1 MILIQRADC
10 SLQRAQQLNP
20 MVQVT
25 ADSEDISN
33 KSDSFFKDF
42 DLVVATNCSADQL
55 VGTKKL
61 LLYYTVQIET
71 TLNKELSILNTDCH
85 KMFRVQNFI
94 GSTLHLLNLVISL
107 KIANE

>member
-1 MILIQRADC
+1 MILIQRAES

-55 VGTKKL
+55 VGYILCLRRLVTQNC
-61 LLYYTVQIET
+61 VS
-71 TLNKELSILNTDCH
+71 LSCFL
-85 KMFRVQNFI
+85 
-94 GSTLHLLNLVISL
+94 
-107 KIANE
+107 